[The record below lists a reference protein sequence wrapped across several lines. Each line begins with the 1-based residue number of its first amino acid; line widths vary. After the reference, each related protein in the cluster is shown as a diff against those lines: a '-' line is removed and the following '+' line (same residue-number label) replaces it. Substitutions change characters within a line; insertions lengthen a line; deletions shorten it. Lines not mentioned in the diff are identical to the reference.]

1 MNDLRSILCTYTFYY
16 QTWLLYCL
24 FTVSYTV
31 VLYLCYYLASI
42 LSYFVKRYDFTF
54 PIVNF
59 SFINRN
65 MLASP
70 AYAVNISQLLRYS
83 RACSQYSD
91 FMDRAQLLTQKLLK
105 QGYVSHKLKSSLKLK
120 FSVLWFCFDFLCSV
134 SCVQCC
140 LCLLSLSPPFKKCF
154 CCCTWC
160 PIMCPWILI
169 SVLWCT
175 LRFPHNTVP
184 FTFILSC
191 FLEWACF
198 LYIIGIWLSIWWCI
212 ARLDY
217 MYNMAGVLETGN
229 AYPSRALGFL
239 VVPCCSS
246 FFRVFCVGCFLFCFS
261 SSCVLC
267 ANLGVC

>member
-1 MNDLRSILCTYTFYY
+1 MITLDRCHYHHQDILKNHEWLTFNTMYLYILLSHMILVLPFLSFMYLFYY
-16 QTWLLYCL
+16 LM
-24 FTVSYTV
+24 
-31 VLYLCYYLASI
+31 SI
-42 LSYFVKRYDFTF
+42 LSYFVKHYDFTF

-59 SFINRN
+59 PFINRN

-83 RACSQYSD
+83 KACSQYSD

-175 LRFPHNTVP
+175 LRFPHNTVRSP
-184 FTFILSC
+184 LFSVVSWSELVFFILLV
-191 FLEWACF
+191 FGWV
-198 LYIIGIWLSIWWCI
+198 Y
-212 ARLDY
+212 D
-217 MYNMAGVLETGN
+217 GV
-229 AYPSRALGFL
+229 
-239 VVPCCSS
+239 
-246 FFRVFCVGCFLFCFS
+246 
-261 SSCVLC
+261 
-267 ANLGVC
+267 